1 MVPPV
6 RIAIVEDDAFVAGM
20 LRQLVDASD
29 GYEVVGVA
37 ADAAGI
43 SPLVAAHF
51 PDVLLV
57 DVRLGEAS
65 GIVAVDAL
73 RRSGVARPRVVFMTA
88 QLDDRVVRDALEVG
102 LDGFLHKSD
111 VAGSWRIAVDA
122 AARGEVV
129 LSPIV
134 GSFIARQAADP
145 DRLAERRR
153 IEAAVA
159 SLSDADRAVLRV
171 LPEGLTAA
179 EIARTV
185 HVGTTSAKQS
195 LARIQQALGVDNRT
209 RAAALVMRHGLLDER

>member
-1 MVPPV
+1 MPPV
-6 RIAIVEDDAFVAGM
+6 RIAIVEDDAFVTDR
-20 LRQLVDASD
+20 LRELVEASD
-29 GYEVVGVA
+29 GYEVVGAVE
-37 ADAAGI
+37 DAAGI
-43 SPLVAAHF
+43 APLVAAHF

-57 DVRLGEAS
+57 DVRLGAAS
-65 GIVAVDAL
+65 GIVAIDAL
-73 RRSGVARPRVVFMTA
+73 RRAGAARARVVFMTA

-111 VAGSWRIAVDA
+111 VAGSWRAAVDA
-122 AARGEVV
+122 AVRGEVV

-153 IEAAVA
+153 VEAAVA

-171 LPEGLTAA
+171 LPEGLSAP
-179 EIARTV
+179 EIARAV

-195 LARIQQALGVDNRT
+195 LARITQALGVDNRT
-209 RAAALVMRHGLLDER
+209 QATALVVRHGLLDER

>member
-1 MVPPV
+1 MPPV

-20 LRQLVDASD
+20 LRQLIEASE
-29 GYEVVGVA
+29 GYDVVGDA

-43 SPLVAAHF
+43 APLVAAHF

-65 GIVAVDAL
+65 GIVAIDAL
-73 RRSGVARPRVVFMTA
+73 RRSGAARPRVVFMTA

-111 VAGSWRIAVDA
+111 VAGSWRAAVDA
-122 AARGEVV
+122 AVRGEVV

-134 GSFIARQAADP
+134 GSFIARQAADA

-153 IEAAVA
+153 VEAAVA
-159 SLSDADRAVLRV
+159 SLTDADRAVLRV
-171 LPEGLTAA
+171 LPEGLPVP
-179 EIARTV
+179 ELARAV
-185 HVGTTSAKQS
+185 HVGATSVKQS

-209 RAAALVMRHGLLDER
+209 QATVLVVRHGILDER